1 MIGIGCELLKCLDVA
16 LGLWDERETGPD
28 YVTAEELLLAIT
40 SSPVLA
46 EIFSACEADVDDL
59 ARTLEQHLEETIPTL
74 GVEDDGQELGHVR
87 ILQRATAHAKNSGVK
102 EVSPGHVLVA
112 LFAEYQTFA
121 VSELNRQGV
130 TRRDV
135 VNYISHGGSRSKPT
149 HPGEIVRDNMEAED
163 WTVTECASRLGVP
176 QTTLSRFFK
185 GRTGV
190 SVSMALA
197 LERIGWCTADHWMHM
212 QASYDLAC
220 ERQRQ
225 AAALTIAQS
234 SHKLPTNH
242 RK

>member
-1 MIGIGCELLKCLDVA
+1 MNNELQYCLFVV
-16 LGLWDERETGPD
+16 LDELDAWESPHESP
-28 YVTAEELLLAIT
+28 TAEHLLLALT

-46 EIFSACEADVDDL
+46 EIFAACEADVDDL
-59 ARTLEQHLEETIPTL
+59 AKSLEQHLEETIPTL
-74 GVEDDGQELGHVR
+74 GVEDDRQEPAHVR
-87 ILQRATAHAKNSGVK
+87 ILMRARAPAENSGVN
-102 EVSPGHVLVA
+102 EMNSGHMLVA

-130 TRRDV
+130 TRQDV
-135 VNYISHGGSRSKPT
+135 VNYISHGDSRSKPT
-149 HPGEIVRDNMEAED
+149 HPGEIVRDNIGAED
-163 WTVTECASRLGVP
+163 WTVTECASRLGVS

-197 LERIGWCTADHWMHM
+197 LERIGWCTAEYWLHM
-212 QASYDLAC
+212 QGSYDLAC

-234 SHKLPTNH
+234 SHKLPTNQ